1 MRVPQLGGLC
11 EGSCKD
17 ESGLGFL
24 LPSFVLEP
32 ELRSMLL
39 PQPLLLPTLLPALW
53 SPMYSRV
60 LYVLFPSS
68 EKGDE
73 PVILFRHRRQDMH
86 RPRGAG
92 KEGLASGEAD
102 VDSRGSGEMGTGVS

>member
-1 MRVPQLGGLC
+1 MRAPQLGGLC

-17 ESGLGFL
+17 QSGLGFL

-39 PQPLLLPTLLPALW
+39 PQPLLLPTPLPALW
-53 SPMYSRV
+53 SPTYSRV
-60 LYVLFPSS
+60 LCEFPSS